1 MKKKLVDPNELA
13 KASHM
18 RPGDPRLALLTEV
31 SGLGRLERLYNEID
45 LQPGDDFITRLF
57 AHMELGLEVDGDDL
71 AHIPATG
78 GVVLVANHPYGAIDG
93 LALIDVV
100 RRVRPEVKVM
110 ANFMLQQLEPLKD
123 RF

>member
-71 AHIPATG
+71 AHI
-78 GVVLVANHPYGAIDG
+78 
-93 LALIDVV
+93 
-100 RRVRPEVKVM
+100 
-110 ANFMLQQLEPLKD
+110 
-123 RF
+123 